1 MECSISTHL
10 GGDTFSYAHNTRND
24 KYLKNLRALGDTHI
38 GDESLD
44 EVWLNR
50 GDVKQVYSQLFGE
63 AVIDYNN
70 KQIAKGRPD
79 RVLQED
85 YYEYI
90 KNSKNGKHLTYEL
103 IIGVYDKNGSEIPE
117 EMKRKIYMEYVKGF
131 MERNPNMY
139 LFSVCYH
146 NSEENSHCHLAMVP
160 IYTSERFLECQTG
173 LKKALQC
180 QGFIGTGAKNSEQ
193 IQWERNENL
202 ELENICKRYNITVL
216 KSKEKKEHLQ
226 TDIFKLT
233 KEREKVA
240 EEYEQTIEN
249 NRILVKKY
257 NELVNAFNKLVEA
270 FKELQRRK
278 NKMIESELERR
289 HSRYKDKSR

>member
-10 GGDTFSYAHNTRND
+10 GGDTFSYSHNTREE

-79 RVLQED
+79 RALQED

-90 KNSKNGKHLTYEL
+90 KNSKNGKHLSYEL

-117 EMKRKIYMEYVKGF
+117 ELKRKIYREYVKGF
-131 MERNPNMY
+131 TERNPNMY

-146 NSEENSHCHLAMVP
+146 NSEKSPHCHLAMVP
-160 IYTSERFLECQTG
+160 IYTSDRFLSLQTG
-173 LKKALQC
+173 LSKALAC
-180 QGFIGTGAKNSEQ
+180 QGYISSGKSNTAQMK
-193 IQWERNENL
+193 WEHDENA
-202 ELENICKRYNITVL
+202 ELENICKRYNLTVL
-216 KSKEKKEHLQ
+216 KSEEKKEHLQ

-257 NELVNAFNKLVEA
+257 NELVNSFNKLVEA

-278 NKMIESELERR
+278 DKMIESELERR